1 MKNKKTNT
9 TNMRDYSIT
18 RKEGEWYNTQVTDSY
33 GNKYQNYF
41 ESAHECDKWIY
52 YIWSKEEWFNSVNSQ
67 ELLAKA
73 IQQCKEIDSKSNRRT
88 IL

>member
-1 MKNKKTNT
+1 
-9 TNMRDYSIT
+9 MRDFSIT
-18 RKEGEWYNTQVTDSY
+18 RNKGEWYNTQVTDSY

-41 ESAHECDKWIY
+41 EHAHEANNWIY
-52 YIWSKEEWFNSVNSQ
+52 YIWEKEDWFNSTNSQ

-73 IQQCKEIDSKSNRRT
+73 IAELAKIDENINVRK

>member
-1 MKNKKTNT
+1 
-9 TNMRDYSIT
+9 MRDFTIT
-18 RKEGEWYNTQVTDSY
+18 RKEGEWYNAEVVDSY

-41 ESAHECDKWIY
+41 EHAHEANEWIY
-52 YIWSKEEWFNSVNSQ
+52 YVWEKEDWFNSTNSQ

-73 IQQCKEIDSKSNRRT
+73 IQQCKELDSKNPNLRD